1 MREAGDGGCAS
12 KRAHGVSMKCRRAR
26 SGELV
31 HAARTPAT
39 FVVERD
45 RRVIGACAYAS
56 SPEPSVEF
64 SDAALGDASVVG
76 LLVDRCESQARR
88 VAAPAISVELP
99 TFNLDRRRELEMRGY
114 FPMLASRGRIE
125 LRRQLA
131 GLEGQGLVY
140 RHFDQVPWSRWAGTH
155 PATLLFV
162 VSQGRIL
169 LIDKKRGH
177 GAGLVNGPG
186 GKLETGET
194 PVQCA
199 VREVEEETGV
209 HPLGARLVGEL
220 HFQYSNGDT
229 VHGYAFRADAYRGT
243 LIETDEAK
251 PFWVRFDEIPYD
263 DMWDDDRVWL
273 PLLLEDRPFI
283 GRFLVHEGR
292 LFQHEIG
299 PRARRP

>member
-1 MREAGDGGCAS
+1 
-12 KRAHGVSMKCRRAR
+12 MKCRRAR

-31 HAARTPAT
+31 HAARTAAT

-45 RRVIGACAYAS
+45 RLVIGACAYSS
-56 SPEPSVEF
+56 SPEPSAEF
-64 SDAALGDASVVG
+64 SDAALGDAGVVS

-88 VAAPAISVELP
+88 DNASAIFLELS
-99 TFNLDRRRELEMRGY
+99 TFDFDRRRELEMRGY
-114 FPMLASRGRIE
+114 FPSRESHGRVV

-131 GLEGQGLVY
+131 GLDGEGIVY
-140 RHFDQVPWSRWAGTH
+140 RHFDEVPWHNWAGTH
-155 PATLLFV
+155 PATLLFIV
-162 VSQGRIL
+162 LGGRIL
-169 LIDKKRGH
+169 LIEKKRGH

-229 VHGYAFRADAYRGT
+229 VYGYAFRADAYSGT
-243 LIETDEAK
+243 LIETAEAN
-251 PFWVRFDEIPYD
+251 PFWVRIDDIPYD

-273 PLLLEDRPFI
+273 PLLLQNRPFI

-292 LFQHEIG
+292 LFQHEIV
-299 PRARRP
+299 PRGRRR